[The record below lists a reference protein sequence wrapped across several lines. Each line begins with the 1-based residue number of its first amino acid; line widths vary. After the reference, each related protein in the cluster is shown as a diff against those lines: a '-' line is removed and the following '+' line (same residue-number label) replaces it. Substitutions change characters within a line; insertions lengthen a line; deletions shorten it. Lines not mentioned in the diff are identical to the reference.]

1 MDELKGIAAFGW
13 RVVAPAFEY
22 LAPPLRATSFPSRAE
37 TERVLAAGP
46 LALRAE
52 ADRVQAAR
60 LSSWQLPLRQPL
72 DFFVPVLQDHFRK
85 APPLRRIARNQ
96 CCRERK
102 LSKV

>member
-1 MDELKGIAAFGW
+1 
-13 RVVAPAFEY
+13 

-60 LSSWQLPLRQPL
+60 LSS
-72 DFFVPVLQDHFRK
+72 
-85 APPLRRIARNQ
+85 
-96 CCRERK
+96 
-102 LSKV
+102 